1 MLASGVIVAT
11 SVPFCLKM
19 LSTFMALS
27 SCTPAHVGAAFA
39 GVDAIILSPSREDY
53 ADLYVKRALLG
64 GRFVVALLATHLLS
78 KLIAG

>member
-1 MLASGVIVAT
+1 LMLASGVIVAT

-39 GVDAIILSPSREDY
+39 GVDAIILSGVERITPISMSKERYLAEGSLSRY
-53 ADLYVKRALLG
+53 LPHISSV
-64 GRFVVALLATHLLS
+64 S
-78 KLIAG
+78 